1 MELHDLIGYLVHR
14 TDVKMTNYFTKR
26 LKPFE
31 VTPEQW
37 GIISVLC
44 KHEGTTQKELA
55 AAIDKDQTTVARM
68 IQSMEKKE
76 IIQKRNNAQDK
87 RSQNLYITEKGHEIK
102 NKILPVVMEAHQ
114 TVTSNLSEQEIQY
127 LKELLNKLWDTKY

>member
-37 GIISVLC
+37 GIISVLS

-76 IIQKRNNAQDK
+76 IVQKKHNTQDK
-87 RSQNLYITEKGHEIK
+87 RSQNLFLTEKGHEIK
-102 NKILPVVMEAHQ
+102 NKILPVVIDAHKS
-114 TVTSNLSEQEIQY
+114 VTNNLSDKEIQN
-127 LKELLNKLWDTKY
+127 LKELLNKLWDTRY